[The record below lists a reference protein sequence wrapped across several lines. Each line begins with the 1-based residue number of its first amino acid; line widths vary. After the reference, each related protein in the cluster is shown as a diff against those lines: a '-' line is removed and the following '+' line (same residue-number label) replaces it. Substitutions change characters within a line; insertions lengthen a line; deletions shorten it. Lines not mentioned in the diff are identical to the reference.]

1 MTRAPS
7 LTTPRSGCLGMLGT
21 ALLTCLLLVPNGWLA
36 LTVIQSLRTVMPNLL
51 ESPKLVQVVVFVL
64 PMLLLVIEW
73 WLFDKVRDRWRA
85 RRGQDAATATRQP

>member
-1 MTRAPS
+1 M
-7 LTTPRSGCLGMLGT
+7 TTPRSGCLGMLGT

-73 WLFDKVRDRWRA
+73 WLFDKIRDHWRA